1 MSDIT
6 DVPSIVDLIALRKWL
21 LEISDTVPKLES
33 RKVYDKI
40 AEINDQLWKFAFS
53 ANDTSPWTN
62 CAKYHKVVE

>member
-1 MSDIT
+1 MNKIA
-6 DVPSIVDLIALRKWL
+6 DLIALRKWL

-40 AEINDQLWKFAFS
+40 AEINDQLWKFVFNP

-62 CAKYHKVVE
+62 CVKYHKVVED